1 DAGGRYPV
9 EARPAGGLDEDR
21 AGVIAERRPAPGCS
35 ARMMVLK
42 VGAEPLD
49 ANAPPAEA
57 FVVAKDYDE
66 AILLLRKDINF
77 SGYVLPPL
85 EMTACLVD
93 ADEVR
98 EALGKNAA
106 PEKGA
111 YGFHLIGADTPTPP

>member
-1 DAGGRYPV
+1 
-9 EARPAGGLDEDR
+9 
-21 AGVIAERRPAPGCS
+21 
-35 ARMMVLK
+35 MMVFK
-42 VGAEPLD
+42 VRAESLD
-49 ANAPPAEA
+49 ANAPPAGA

-77 SGYVLPPL
+77 SGYALPPL

-106 PEKGA
+106 HEKGVYA
-111 YGFHLIGADTPTPP
+111 FHQIGAETPPLPSN